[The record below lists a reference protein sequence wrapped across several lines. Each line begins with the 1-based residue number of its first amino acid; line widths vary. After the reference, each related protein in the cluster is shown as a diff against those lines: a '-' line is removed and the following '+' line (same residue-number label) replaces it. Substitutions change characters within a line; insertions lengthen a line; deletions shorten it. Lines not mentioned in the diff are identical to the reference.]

1 MPQNEEKGGDFRDSP
16 WYAVARFMG
25 IGLEVAVAVVISL
38 YAGFKLDE
46 KFGHPPLFL
55 IICLLIGFG
64 VVINILIN
72 YSRAAK
78 RDIEGNG
85 DK

>member
-1 MPQNEEKGGDFRDSP
+1 MVQKERQGGDFKESP
-16 WYAVARFMG
+16 WYALARFMG
-25 IGLEVAVAVVISL
+25 MGLEVAVTVVLSL

-46 KFGHPPLFL
+46 KFNYPPFFL

-72 YSRAAK
+72 YSKAAK
-78 RDIEGNG
+78 QDMEEDE

>member
-1 MPQNEEKGGDFRDSP
+1 MAQDDGKGGDFKESP
-16 WYAVARFMG
+16 WYALARFMG
-25 IGLEVAVAVVISL
+25 IGLEVAVAVVLSL

-46 KFGHPPLFL
+46 KFGHPPVFL

-72 YSRAAK
+72 YSKAAK
-78 RDIEGNG
+78 RDIEGDG
-85 DK
+85 EK